1 VSYVVED
8 GNWQGTL
15 IKTEKEE
22 GNFEQGAY
30 ELVLGYPSVLG
41 NPSYTFDD
49 SLFECESYTYR
60 AYAVIGGVTYYGEW
74 LAFDTLC
81 HSGQG
86 VHEDDQLPIEEII
99 PSIPYTEPIEPFEHP
114 FFEFPPFEWP
124 PFEWP
129 EFEWPEFD
137 YPKFEWPEFGVPEFG
152 VPEFK
157 WPEFKWPEFDYPDIP
172 PYEGSWLGAFYYR
185 KAFTKK
191 DLDELRRKCKI
202 FLDNSVEYALVLN
215 HNLQVLKQFLNDMHD
230 YIDISEYNTFKF
242 LIPTQWANELA
253 RKYLDIND
261 FKAIINN
268 FIDNS
273 INNIANVNHNFRL
286 INGGLSEVMASDD
299 IGMEIIPIE
308 LRTKIVEDNNPD
320 VEGLKKVID
329 ALSMDMSSSYET
341 INHNLHVIRAAL
353 V

>member
-1 VSYVVED
+1 
-8 GNWQGTL
+8 
-15 IKTEKEE
+15 
-22 GNFEQGAY
+22 
-30 ELVLGYPSVLG
+30 
-41 NPSYTFDD
+41 
-49 SLFECESYTYR
+49 
-60 AYAVIGGVTYYGEW
+60 
-74 LAFDTLC
+74 
-81 HSGQG
+81 
-86 VHEDDQLPIEEII
+86 
-99 PSIPYTEPIEPFEHP
+99 
-114 FFEFPPFEWP
+114 
-124 PFEWP
+124 
-129 EFEWPEFD
+129 
-137 YPKFEWPEFGVPEFG
+137 
-152 VPEFK
+152 
-157 WPEFKWPEFDYPDIP
+157 
-172 PYEGSWLGAFYYR
+172 
-185 KAFTKK
+185 
-191 DLDELRRKCKI
+191 LRRKCKI

-341 INHNLHVIRAAL
+341 INHNLHVIRAIL
-353 V
+353 I